1 MGGGKLSGQRSYRWE
16 REGLQKG
23 NTWLSFGGQRQSVRD
38 RGRINPVVNTRVK
51 KEEMTKKKKTI
62 CPAKNPKK
70 KKNEKSRQH
79 GPHWNRS
86 SSTLETDPRVS
97 L

>member
-1 MGGGKLSGQRSYRWE
+1 VGRRFLGGGKLSGQRSYRWE

-70 KKNEKSRQH
+70 KK
-79 GPHWNRS
+79 
-86 SSTLETDPRVS
+86 
-97 L
+97 